1 MERSA
6 QLCVNMMRCECSM
19 YIYIYVACICIL
31 FYKCAYMY
39 NGSSIM
45 GWSTNSSK
53 YPWRGWNPH
62 VCWDTYPRTV
72 HWNCT
77 SSETDQP
84 PHHRSP
90 GGHRTHWHRRH
101 GHWHWHGWHA
111 IAGGLSS
118 SRMGSRWCAIMPW
131 KLGGFIGPKCV
142 KHHCFTQGMGTS
154 TGNRCDYIALRW
166 EHQGAKVGTPVLI
179 ECNFHSD
186 KHAIWCYGLWYGR

>member
-1 MERSA
+1 
-6 QLCVNMMRCECSM
+6 
-19 YIYIYVACICIL
+19 
-31 FYKCAYMY
+31 MY

-53 YPWRGWNPH
+53 YPWRGWKPH
-62 VCWDTYPRTV
+62 VCWDIYPRTV

-77 SSETDQP
+77 SSRTDQP

-101 GHWHWHGWHA
+101 GHWHGM
-111 IAGGLSS
+111 AGMPLLGAWVRVEWGVADVLSCHENWRVYWAKMRQAS
-118 SRMGSRWCAIMPW
+118 
-131 KLGGFIGPKCV
+131 LFL
-142 KHHCFTQGMGTS
+142 GTS

-179 ECNFHSD
+179 GCDFHSD